1 MGQCI
6 IRCRF
11 PQQIIGTVQELI
23 GAGEIKIVLSV
34 AVIELGGVEITV
46 YMGGADI
53 QIVYFSPV
61 FIIIVPQQ
69 PMGGRYVNIGVVQA
83 KTDCMHCQKRG
94 QDFAASL
101 QDETA
106 AKDFPAVFFQVH
118 MQVCS

>member
-69 PMGGRYVNIGVVQA
+69 PMGGRYVNICLLY
-83 KTDCMHCQKRG
+83 TSD
-94 QDFAASL
+94 AA
-101 QDETA
+101 DE
-106 AKDFPAVFFQVH
+106 
-118 MQVCS
+118 